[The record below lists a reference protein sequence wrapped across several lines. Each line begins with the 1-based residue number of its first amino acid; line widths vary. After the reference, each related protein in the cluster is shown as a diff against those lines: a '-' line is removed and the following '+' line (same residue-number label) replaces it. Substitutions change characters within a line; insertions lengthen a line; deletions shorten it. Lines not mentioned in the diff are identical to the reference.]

1 MKRPVKRVLVIAAHP
16 DDEVLGCGGT
26 LALHARAGDEVH
38 AAIACEGESLRYG
51 PAGVGQSHHMQQAAR
66 TLGLHDVRLLGFPD
80 QRLDT
85 VTLTDIIAPLE
96 QRVREV
102 RPDIVYCQYGGG
114 REPGHELPFKAAPV
128 APRATGKC
136 VAGRLS

>member
-1 MKRPVKRVLVIAAHP
+1 MKRLVRRVLVIAAHP

-26 LALHARAGDEVH
+26 LALHTRIGDEVH

-51 PAGVGQSHHMQQAAR
+51 PEGVGQSHHMQQAAQ
-66 TLGLHDVRLLGFPD
+66 TLGLQDVRLLGFPD

-96 QRVREV
+96 RRVRAV
-102 RPDIVYCQYGGG
+102 RPDICSASYGGDG
-114 REPGHELPFKAAPV
+114 APDNTL
-128 APRATGKC
+128 ALTSR
-136 VAGRLS
+136 